1 MLITT
6 IMGIITEILFVI
18 FFDIVNYKIL
28 LLPALYYAIGYLA
41 IGYGFRWKFG
51 KQTYW
56 IVTIC
61 FSPFIVEVF
70 AFLMIEYLLSWEIAI
85 GFIKWFSMIG
95 VTASVLLFEYKF
107 ATHNE

>member
-41 IGYGFRWKFG
+41 IGYGLGGNLVSKR
-51 KQTYW
+51 
-56 IVTIC
+56 
-61 FSPFIVEVF
+61 
-70 AFLMIEYLLSWEIAI
+70 I
-85 GFIKWFSMIG
+85 G
-95 VTASVLLFEYKF
+95 
-107 ATHNE
+107 